1 MNQQSLQEQQSD
13 IQAQGQFQR
22 ALQLPQKQ
30 HTLWRRSR
38 SASRKI
44 RISTGPGLFLILCLL
59 ALSIGIVLDR
69 AITSAS
75 TVIQSS
81 SIAIAPHSS
90 SSPAAITVD
99 FSSRQNHAHPL
110 GKNLLG
116 VNGFSKI
123 KNTPQLL
130 NYLSTSHTKIA
141 RISVDM
147 PGTFPTS
154 ASVNPQ
160 QQNWA
165 VLDASMTVI
174 QAQGLQPI
182 LTIEFA
188 PSWLQPQTNAC
199 PGIDPSHVYPTSTSE
214 WGTLAAQVVA
224 HMDTKFPGVHPYYEI
239 WNEPD
244 GITFLCVPASNP
256 NPDQTRITEYKAIYA
271 AAAPR
276 MKQQAQ
282 KDNRLIQVGGPA
294 LAVPRLHASIWLPA
308 LVNDPTVAPYIDFIS
323 YHNYFRIKQTD
334 TWGNMLSLMQ
344 DPAAGVAALYENV
357 SSIVHKGKQPNA
369 QSTLILIDEYDT
381 TTSSIDCCRN
391 NKTFAPLW
399 NALFITDLL
408 NSVNDT
414 SSPYGPALAFPNG
427 LAYFTVTPQSPSTS
441 HFCLFGTWN
450 SAMDCAQNGSIQP
463 YPQYYTYRLLSDSHF
478 CDMTNGGYIT
488 KAAVG
493 KPAGLVVSGFY
504 TSTKDNVLIVNTSG
518 TAYTQLTLA
527 LQNPGLANPTA
538 SVYTLNS
545 SHPQIGASSVT
556 LSAVSGGYTV
566 TISVPAY
573 STVALSLT

>member
-1 MNQQSLQEQQSD
+1 MNQQSPQEQQSD
-13 IQAQGQFQR
+13 TQAKGQFQR
-22 ALQLPQKQ
+22 ALQPPQKRY
-30 HTLWRRSR
+30 TLWRRSR

-44 RISTGPGLFLILCLL
+44 RISTGSGLFFILCLL
-59 ALSIGIVLDR
+59 TLSIGIVLDR
-69 AITSAS
+69 AITAAS
-75 TVIQSS
+75 TVTRSS
-81 SIAIAPHSS
+81 GVAIAPHSS

-110 GKNLLG
+110 GNSLLG
-116 VNGFSKI
+116 VNGFSHI
-123 KNTPQLL
+123 RNTPQLL
-130 NYLSTSHTKIA
+130 NYLSTSHLKMV

-147 PGTFPTS
+147 PGTFPTP

-160 QQNWA
+160 QQNWT

-182 LTIEFA
+182 VTIEFA
-188 PSWLQPQTNAC
+188 PPWLQPQQNAC
-199 PGIDPSHVYPTSTSE
+199 LGLDPSHVYPTSTSV

-244 GITFLCVPASNP
+244 GITFLCVPASDP

-271 AAAPR
+271 AAAPL

-282 KDNRLIQVGGPA
+282 QDHMLIQVGGPA

-308 LVNDPTVAPYIDFIS
+308 LINDPTVAPYIDFIS
-323 YHNYFRIKQTD
+323 YHNYFRIRHAD
-334 TWGNMLSLMQ
+334 TWGNKLSLMQ
-344 DPAAGVAALYENV
+344 DPTAGVAALFENV
-357 SSIVHKGKQPNA
+357 SAIVHKGKQPNA
-369 QSTLILIDEYDT
+369 QSTLIFIDEYNA

-391 NKTFAPLW
+391 DKTFAPLW

-414 SSPYGPALAFPNG
+414 SSPYGPAHAFPSG
-427 LAYFTVTPQSPSTS
+427 LTYFTAAPQSSTS

-463 YPQYYTYRLLSDSHF
+463 YPQYYTYQLLGDSHF

-488 KAAVG
+488 NAAVG
-493 KPAGLVVSGFY
+493 KPAGLVTSGFY

-518 TAYTQLTLA
+518 TAYTQLTIA
-527 LQNPGLANPTA
+527 LQNPGLALPTA
-538 SVYTLNS
+538 SVYTLNAS
-545 SHPQIGASSVT
+545 YPQIGTSSAT

-573 STVALSLT
+573 STVALSLI